1 MMLRKSRAEP
11 NLFELCRD
19 VVKNVQWTLVSRKNT
34 AQKGVV
40 TEWEQPLFYE
50 CGVDKVI
57 TSQRVGDT
65 RSQNELIEN
74 TYSLMGTSIN
84 HPEGV
89 RLLITRYKPKA
100 QCRDTQ
106 TSVNCVPTGRE
117 NGNK

>member
-1 MMLRKSRAEP
+1 MGTTP
-11 NLFELCRD
+11 YY
-19 VVKNVQWTLVSRKNT
+19 
-34 AQKGVV
+34 G
-40 TEWEQPLFYE
+40 

-106 TSVNCVPTGRE
+106 TSENCVPKGRDIE
-117 NGNK
+117 NK